1 MNTQF
6 VRKALLAF
14 VLALTL
20 LCGAGVVAE
29 QTGVDLVSA
38 AYACTAGNGGG
49 C

>member
-14 VLALTL
+14 MLALSL

-29 QTGVDLVSA
+29 QTGINLVSA
-38 AYACTAGNGGG
+38 AYACGAGNGGG

>member
-14 VLALTL
+14 VLALSL

-29 QTGVDLVSA
+29 QTGVNLVSA
-38 AYACTAGNGGG
+38 AYACSSPTGGG